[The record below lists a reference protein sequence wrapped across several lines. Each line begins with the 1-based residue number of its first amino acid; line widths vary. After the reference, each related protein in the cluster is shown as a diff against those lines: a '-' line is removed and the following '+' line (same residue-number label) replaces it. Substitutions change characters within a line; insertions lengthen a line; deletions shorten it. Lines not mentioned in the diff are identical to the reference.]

1 MYVSGQLYDFES
13 RLHQLVTGLSDLN
26 SFITEG
32 NAYLTAYPFLSSG
45 TSQKWEREAKIS
57 KFRVTLNP
65 GALISG
71 IFSAGTSLPGA
82 PVLSVDGFGTFSWSA
97 VSTAT
102 GYKIYT
108 NSSSYPISYS
118 DQDCSLAPT
127 FFWKITGA
135 TSFLDI
141 AYTNTSSNAVA
152 VSALNSAGEG
162 PKSTCLANGF

>member
-1 MYVSGQLYDFES
+1 MYVSGQVYDFES

-71 IFSAGTSLPGA
+71 IFSAGVGLPGT
-82 PVLSVDGFGTFSWSA
+82 PILSVNAGTVSWAA
-97 VSTAT
+97 VPTAT

-108 NSSSYPISYS
+108 NSSNYPNSYS
-118 DQDCSLAPT
+118 DLDCALEPT
-127 FFWKITGA
+127 FFWRTTG
-135 TSFLDI
+135 TISFLDS
-141 AYTNTSSNAVA
+141 AYSNSFANAVA

-162 PKSTCLANGF
+162 SKSTCLWNEF